1 MYEQLN
7 QQAAAMALSGHLS
20 AARLDGH
27 GGVRLHSEQD
37 KPGHELL
44 QEKPC
49 ISNIP
54 RHDGNAGT
62 KVSSR
67 REMRYSSA

>member
-1 MYEQLN
+1 MYQQLN
-7 QQAAAMALSGHLS
+7 QQAAAMAYQDIYRLLSW
-20 AARLDGH
+20 DGH

-54 RHDGNAGT
+54 RDDGNAGT